1 MKNKKLAFFM
11 YIQTCNEQL
20 EIMYLAFTSDYVV
33 NASNLRIHRC
43 ARLNHTLRCSRAIIS
58 RTEIVPGPCARGGS
72 ITIVAALLRE
82 KMQNCR
88 RERSLARSLGCIK
101 SGVVIYRNSCGQSPA
116 RAESLLVT
124 HLQKTSPSCR
134 RETPRESAMIVAI
147 TRARIYFKIATSP
160 FLFKGKIQSIR
171 TSLDHSNE
179 TFTRNRASKRRCE
192 LSVAYDSTHLSHL
205 PPLCA
210 SFPQTGLIRAE
221 SNDRDHRAF

>member
-88 RERSLARSLGCIK
+88 RERSLGCIK
-101 SGVVIYRNSCGQSPA
+101 SRVVIYRNSCGQSPA